1 MTQRILHI
9 CNSAENTMFHC
20 HGNLQSSLPN
30 TNKMHFEQARVHSHR
45 LANTS
50 QLQVQ
55 SCRLHLITSDVFFSF
70 FFSSPAPSSFSL
82 CTRKDRRQKAFSL
95 SAIIS
100 EGFSRQNCFLTKD
113 ERQTYRESIHFLE
126 TGTRPYLHSSF
137 LCLC

>member
-1 MTQRILHI
+1 MEICSHLCEHKQNALQAGAEPPPTDTQI
-9 CNSAENTMFHC
+9 
-20 HGNLQSSLPN
+20 
-30 TNKMHFEQARVHSHR
+30 HSYR

-55 SCRLHLITSDVFFSF
+55 SCRPHLISLDVFRVCL
-70 FFSSPAPSSFSL
+70 FFSLSPFPCLSL
-82 CTRKDRRQKAFSL
+82 FPPADGTQKAFSL

-100 EGFSRQNCFLTKD
+100 EGFSGQSCFLTKD

-126 TGTRPYLHSSF
+126 TGTRPYLHSAF